1 MIPLKVYNYIAKGD
15 FVTYVGF
22 TYMGSRWL
30 LMLDLKIFVWINVT
44 KKQMNRTGNITPSL
58 ANVVETLNGYMD
70 NRELFNEEYVRFID
84 RMEAILGFAVQ

>member
-1 MIPLKVYNYIAKGD
+1 MKQSVLSCVCGKIYPNKYPAMIPLKVYNYIAKGD

-58 ANVVETLNGYMD
+58 AN
-70 NRELFNEEYVRFID
+70 I
-84 RMEAILGFAVQ
+84 